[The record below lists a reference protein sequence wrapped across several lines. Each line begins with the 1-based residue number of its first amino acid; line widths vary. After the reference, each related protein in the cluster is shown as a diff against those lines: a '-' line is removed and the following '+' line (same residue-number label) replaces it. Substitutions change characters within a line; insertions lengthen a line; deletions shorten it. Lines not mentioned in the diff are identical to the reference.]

1 MLSDTEILMFAGA
14 IGTPIFGAAAALIV
28 LVIKG
33 WGR

>member
-1 MLSDTEILMFAGA
+1 MMDALMFAGA
-14 IGTPIFGAAAALIV
+14 IGTPIFGAAALIIV